1 MISWYAV
8 QAKSHNEARVHHHLM
23 QRVIPTFLPLIE
35 TIRPWRSRRIARLEP
50 LFPGYLFV
58 RLEHMDVNPSQ
69 WDLVRW
75 TPGVKSILG
84 SAGTPMPVPDDVVA
98 AIEARVERF
107 GFVRPGLG
115 FGPSARVF
123 IRRGPL
129 AGLEAV
135 FERQLSRSGRVQVLM
150 RLLGQQRRVQVDA
163 ADLELA

>member
-1 MISWYAV
+1 MIKWYAV
-8 QAKSHNEARVHHHLM
+8 QAKSHSEARVHRHLM
-23 QRVIPTFLPLIE
+23 QRVIPAFLPLIE
-35 TIRPWRSRRIARLEP
+35 TVRRWRSRRIARLEP
-50 LFPGYLFV
+50 LFAGYLFV
-58 RLEHMDVNPSQ
+58 QLERIDVNPSQ

-75 TPGVKSILG
+75 TPGVKSIL
-84 SAGTPMPVPDDVVA
+84 APDGTPMSVPDDVVD
-98 AIEARVERF
+98 AIKARVERF

-150 RLLGQQRRVQVDA
+150 QLLGQQRRVQVNA
-163 ADLELA
+163 TDLELA

>member
-1 MISWYAV
+1 MINWYAV
-8 QAKSHNEARVHHHLM
+8 QAKRRNEARVHHHLM

-35 TIRPWRSRRIARLEP
+35 TIRRWRSRRIARLEP

-58 RLEHMDVNPSQ
+58 QLEHIDANPSQ

-84 SAGTPMPVPDDVVA
+84 SDGTPLPVPDDAVD
-98 AIEARVERF
+98 AIRARVQPL

-135 FERQLSRSGRVQVLM
+135 FERQLSGSGRVQVLM
-150 RLLGQQRRVQVDA
+150 QLLGQQRRVQVNA
-163 ADLELA
+163 ADLELV

>member
-1 MISWYAV
+1 MINWYAV
-8 QAKSHNEARVHHHLM
+8 QAKQHNEARVNHHLM
-23 QRVIPTFLPLIE
+23 QRVVPTFLPLIE
-35 TIRPWRSRRIARLEP
+35 TIRRWRSRRIARLEP

-58 RLEHMDVNPSQ
+58 QLEHVDVNPSQ

-84 SAGTPMPVPDDVVA
+84 SDGTPMPVPDDVVD
-98 AIEARVERF
+98 AIKARVERF

-123 IRRGPL
+123 IRRGPM

-135 FERQLSRSGRVQVLM
+135 FERQVSRSGRVQVLM
-150 RLLGQQRRVQVDA
+150 QLLGQQRRVQVNA
-163 ADLELA
+163 VDLELA